1 MSLMGTKVPL
11 ARFIAEF
18 NRAYGTEIPYNGG
31 LNLAVIGVIPAACG
45 ENGRWLVDPDCAPA
59 VAVRLGMAPVA
70 VPPVAK
76 DGIESPPPP
85 CAPAAAP
92 VEMTSPTRRGRSAV
106 TPQKAG
112 PKPAPGK
119 SARSS
124 RRRAA

>member
-45 ENGRWLVDPDCAPA
+45 ENGRWQVDPDCAPA
-59 VAVRLGMAPVA
+59 VAAKLGVS
-70 VPPVAK
+70 PVAK
-76 DGIESPPPP
+76 DGIESPPPSP

-92 VEMTSPTRRGRSAV
+92 VEMAPPKRRDRA
-106 TPQKAG
+106 PLNPEKAKSKAAASK
-112 PKPAPGK
+112 PPAPT
-119 SARSS
+119 SAR
-124 RRRAA
+124 RHQPAA